1 MVSQAAFCVQ
11 KIALHLHKTHL
22 EVMNKTPPDFEII
35 STSQSAAALDNAT
48 LDEINA
54 LVQRQKAT
62 NGVLMKAINYVG
74 GQVEG
79 GMKVLP
85 QGVRDQIDTGA
96 RFALEKSFNLAAKT
110 RTGRLGRA
118 IGTDRMHRVLGTVS
132 GAIGGVAG
140 IGTALTELPFA
151 TTIIF
156 RAVQAVAEE
165 HGEDPQSVETRM
177 ECLAVFGSGG
187 PGDDDDGVDTSFIG
201 ARLSITGPALNS
213 LIARVAP
220 RFATVMSQ
228 KLASQA
234 VPVLGAIAGAGT
246 NYAFV
251 NYYISMAYVHFGLR
265 RLMRAHGEDVVLDEF
280 HRRLITSDLPIN
292 RADL

>member
-1 MVSQAAFCVQ
+1 MS
-11 KIALHLHKTHL
+11 
-22 EVMNKTPPDFEII
+22 EVPKKCADAIPLT
-35 STSQSAAALDNAT
+35 QSVLLDAQVH
-48 LDEINA
+48 DEIKV
-54 LVQRQKAT
+54 LVDRQKAA
-62 NGVLMKAINYVG
+62 NGVLMKTVNYVG

-85 QGVRDQIDTGA
+85 DGVRGQIDKAA

-110 RTGRLGRA
+110 RTGMFGRTF
-118 IGTDRMHRVLGTVS
+118 GTDRVHRVLGTVS

-156 RAVQAVAEE
+156 RSVQAVAEE
-165 HGEDPQSVETRM
+165 YGEDPQSEETRM

-187 PGDDDDGVDTSFIG
+187 PGDADDGVDTSFFG
-201 ARLSITGPALNS
+201 ARLALTGPALQN

-220 RFATVMSQ
+220 KFATMLTQ
-228 KLASQA
+228 KLASQS

-251 NYYISMAYVHFGLR
+251 DYYISMAHVHFGLR
-265 RLMRAHGEDVVLDEF
+265 KLMREHGDEVVLDEF
-280 HRRLITSDLPIN
+280 HRLLVTSDLPIN
-292 RADL
+292 RADG

>member
-1 MVSQAAFCVQ
+1 MLRVREIAFSLAKSHLQGMSKPPHDVQNTIAIQTPSVLDVPTLDQIKALAMRQQAA
-11 KIALHLHKTHL
+11 
-22 EVMNKTPPDFEII
+22 
-35 STSQSAAALDNAT
+35 
-48 LDEINA
+48 
-54 LVQRQKAT
+54 
-62 NGVLMKAINYVG
+62 NGILMKGINYIG

-85 QGVRDQIDTGA
+85 LGVRSQIDSAA

-110 RTGRLGRA
+110 RTGPLGRA

-132 GAIGGVAG
+132 GAIGGIAG

-165 HGEDPQSVETRM
+165 YGEDPQSAETRM

-187 PGDDDDGVDTSFIG
+187 PGTADDSVDTSFIG

-213 LIARVAP
+213 LISKVAP

-228 KLASQA
+228 KLASQS
-234 VPVLGAIAGAGT
+234 VPILGAIAGAGT

-251 NYYISMAYVHFGLR
+251 NYYISMAHVHFGLR
-265 RLMRAHGEDVVLDEF
+265 KLMRDHGDDVVLDAF
-280 HRRLITSDLPIN
+280 HQQLVALK
-292 RADL
+292 

>member
-1 MVSQAAFCVQ
+1 MDDR
-11 KIALHLHKTHL
+11 
-22 EVMNKTPPDFEII
+22 PPDFQII
-35 STSQSAAALDNAT
+35 GTPQGAAT
-48 LDEINA
+48 LDDVILDEIKA
-54 LVQRQKAT
+54 LVERQKAA
-62 NGVLMKAINYVG
+62 NGMLMKGINFVG

-85 QGVRDQIDTGA
+85 QGVREQIDTAA

-118 IGTDRMHRVLGTVS
+118 VGTDRMHRVLGTVS

-165 HGEDPQSVETRM
+165 YGEDPQSAETRM

-187 PGDDDDGVDTSFIG
+187 PGDADDGVDTSFIG

-213 LIARVAP
+213 LIAKVAP

-251 NYYISMAYVHFGLR
+251 NYYISMAHVHFGLR
-265 RLMRAHGEDVVLDEF
+265 KLMRDHGEDAVLDEF
-280 HRRLITSDLPIN
+280 HRVLITSDLPIN

>member
-1 MVSQAAFCVQ
+1 MS
-11 KIALHLHKTHL
+11 KLP
-22 EVMNKTPPDFEII
+22 EDFHE
-35 STSQSAAALDNAT
+35 TRPVAHNDALDAGA
-48 LDEINA
+48 LDEIAA
-54 LVQRQKAT
+54 LVARQKAA
-62 NGVLMKAINYVG
+62 NGVLMKTVNYVG

-85 QGVRDQIDTGA
+85 DSVRAQIDKAA

-110 RTGRLGRA
+110 RTGVFGRTF
-118 IGTDRMHRVLGTVS
+118 GTDRIHRVLGTVS

-156 RAVQAVAEE
+156 RSVQAVAEE
-165 HGEDPQSVETRM
+165 YGEDPQSEETRL

-187 PGDDDDGVDTSFIG
+187 PGDADDGVDTSFFTT
-201 ARLSITGPALNS
+201 RLSLTGPALQG
-213 LIARVAP
+213 LISRVAP
-220 RFATVMSQ
+220 KFATMLTQ
-228 KLASQA
+228 KLASQS

-251 NYYISMAYVHFGLR
+251 DYYIGMAHVHFGLR
-265 RLMRAHGEDVVLDEF
+265 KLMRDHGTDAVLDEF
-280 HRRLITSDLPIN
+280 HRQLVTVDLPIN
-292 RADL
+292 RADG